1 MANENLNPL
10 LAAQERV
17 RVACER
23 LGVGDDVYQIL
34 KNPQRMVEVS
44 IPVKMDDG
52 SVRVFTGFRAQHNT
66 AIGPSKGG
74 VRFHPMVSR
83 DEVAALSI
91 WMTFKCAVTGIPYGG
106 GKGGIIVDPKEL
118 STGEL
123 ERLCRGYVDAIYPIL
138 GEKKDVP
145 APDVNTNG
153 QIMAWFIDEYI
164 KLSGNQSLGVF
175 TGKPVELGGSKGR
188 TKATGLGISIV
199 IAESLKTMGKDM
211 RGATIAIQGFGNVGS
226 YTAKC
231 SYDMG
236 AKIVAIAEWNGVLYN
251 EGGID
256 VDALMAYKAQNKGS
270 ILGFAG
276 ASEISAEQFWG
287 LDVDV
292 LCPCAMENTINAETA
307 PLIKTNLVVEGANGP
322 TTLDGERIL
331 AERGVVIVPDI
342 LANAGGV
349 TVSYFEW
356 VQNRY
361 GYYWDESEVEEKEYR
376 AMTDAFNAIYKIKT
390 EYNVSMREA
399 AYMHSIK
406 RVADVMKLR
415 GWC

>member
-1 MANENLNPL
+1 MTNENLNPL
-10 LAAQERV
+10 IGAQHRV
-17 RVACER
+17 KVACNR
-23 LGVGDDVYQIL
+23 LGLPNDVYEIL
-34 KNPQRMVEVS
+34 KNPMRMIEVS

-106 GKGGIIVDPKEL
+106 GKGGVIVDPKEL
-118 STGEL
+118 SAGEL

-138 GEKKDVP
+138 GEKSDVP

-153 QIMAWFIDEYI
+153 QIMAWMIDEYI
-164 KLSGNQSLGVF
+164 KLSGEQSFGTF
-175 TGKPVELGGSKGR
+175 TGKPVEIGGSLGR
-188 TKATGLGISIV
+188 TRATGLGVAITISQ
-199 IAESLKTMGKDM
+199 SLKTMNQDIN
-211 RGATIAIQGFGNVGS
+211 GATIAIQGFGNVGS
-226 YTAKC
+226 FTAKC
-231 SYDMG
+231 AYDMG
-236 AKIVAIAEWNGVLYN
+236 AKIVSIAEWNVVLHN
-251 EGGID
+251 EKGID
-256 VDALMAYKAQNKGS
+256 IDALMLYKNKNNGS
-270 ILGFAG
+270 ILGFSDAT
-276 ASEISAEQFWG
+276 EITPEQFWE

-292 LCPCAMENTINAETA
+292 LCPCAMENTINSTTA
-307 PLIKTNLVVEGANGP
+307 PLINAKLVVEGANGP
-322 TTLDGERIL
+322 TTLDGEEIL
-331 AERGVVIVPDI
+331 TKRNIMVVPDI

-361 GYYWDESEVEEKEYR
+361 GYYWDEQMVEEREAQ
-376 AMTDAFNAIYKIKT
+376 AMQDAFNAIYKIKT
-390 EYNVSMREA
+390 EYNVSMRDA

-406 RVADVMKLR
+406 RVANAMKLR
-415 GWC
+415 GWY

>member
-1 MANENLNPL
+1 MTNENLNPL
-10 LAAQERV
+10 VAAQSRV
-17 RVACER
+17 KVACER
-23 LGVGDDVYQIL
+23 LGLGNEVYEIL
-34 KNPQRMVEVS
+34 KNPQRMFEVS

-118 STGEL
+118 SKGEL

-164 KLSGNQSLGVF
+164 KLSGEQSLGVF
-175 TGKPVELGGSKGR
+175 TGKPVELGGSLGR

-199 IAESLKTMGKDM
+199 IGEALKTKGKSMD
-211 RGATIAIQGFGNVGS
+211 GATIAIQGFGNVGS

-231 SYDMG
+231 SHDMG
-236 AKIVAIAEWNGVLYN
+236 AKIIAIAEWNVILYN
-251 EGGID
+251 QNGLDI
-256 VDALMAYKAQNKGS
+256 DALMQFKSTNGGS
-270 ILGFAG
+270 IKGFAG
-276 ASEISAEQFWG
+276 ATEISTNEFWG
-287 LDVDV
+287 LNVDV
-292 LCPCAMENTINAETA
+292 MCPCAMENTINKDTA
-307 PLIKTNLVVEGANGP
+307 PLIKTDLVVEGANGP
-322 TTLDGERIL
+322 TTLDGEAIL
-331 AERGVVIVPDI
+331 TERGVTIVPDI

-361 GYYWDESEVEEKEYR
+361 GYYWTEEDVEQKEDA
-376 AMTDAFNAIYKIKT
+376 AMKSAFAAIYKIKT

-399 AYMHSIK
+399 AYMHSVK
-406 RVADVMKLR
+406 KVANAMKLR

>member
-1 MANENLNPL
+1 MTNENLNPL
-10 LAAQERV
+10 IGAQSRV
-17 RVACER
+17 KVACER
-23 LGVGDDVYQIL
+23 LGLPNDVYEIL
-34 KNPQRMVEVS
+34 KNPQRMLEVS

-106 GKGGIIVDPKEL
+106 GKGGIIVDPKTL
-118 STGEL
+118 SAGEL

-138 GEKKDVP
+138 GEKMDVP

-164 KLSGNQSLGVF
+164 KLSGEQSFGTF
-175 TGKPVELGGSKGR
+175 TGKPVELMGSQGR
-188 TKATGLGISIV
+188 TPATGLGISI
-199 IAESLKTMGKDM
+199 IIGESLKTMGKEM
-211 RGATIAIQGFGNVGS
+211 RGAKIAIQGFGNVGS
-226 YTAKC
+226 FTAKC
-231 SYDMG
+231 SADMG
-236 AKIVAIAEWNGVLYN
+236 AKIVAIAEWNTTIYN
-251 EGGID
+251 ENGLDI
-256 VDALMAYKAQNKGS
+256 DALMKFKSENGGS
-270 ILGFAG
+270 IKGYPSAT
-276 ASEISAEQFWG
+276 EITTDQFWG

-292 LCPCAMENTINAETA
+292 LCPCAMENTINKDTA

-322 TTLDGERIL
+322 TTLDGEKIL
-331 AERGVVIVPDI
+331 SERGVTIVPDI

-361 GYYWDESEVEEKEYR
+361 GYYWDEAEVATKEDR
-376 AMTDAFNAIYKIKT
+376 AMRDAFDAIYKIKC

-406 RVADVMKLR
+406 RVATAMKLR
-415 GWC
+415 GWY

>member
-10 LAAQERV
+10 VAAQQRV
-17 RVACER
+17 KVACDK
-23 LGVGDDVYQIL
+23 LGLPAEVYEIL
-34 KNPQRMVEVS
+34 KNPQRTLEVS

-74 VRFHPMVSR
+74 VRFHPMVSK
-83 DEVAALSI
+83 DEVSALSI

-106 GKGGIIVDPKEL
+106 GKGGIIVDPKTL
-118 STGEL
+118 SAGEL

-153 QIMAWFIDEYI
+153 QIMAWMIDEYI
-164 KLSGNQSLGVF
+164 KLSGNASFGTF
-175 TGKPVELGGSKGR
+175 TGKPVELAGSRGR
-188 TKATGLGISIV
+188 TKATGLGISII
-199 IAESLKTMGKDM
+199 IAEALKKHGKDM
-211 RGATIAIQGFGNVGS
+211 RGARIAIQGFGNVGS
-226 YTAKC
+226 FTAKC
-231 SYDMG
+231 SSDMG
-236 AKIVAIAEWNGVLYN
+236 AKIVAIAEWNTILFN
-251 EGGID
+251 ESGLDIA
-256 VDALMAYKAQNKGS
+256 ALMQFKSENAGS
-270 ILGFAG
+270 IKGFPG
-276 ASEISAEQFWG
+276 ATEITAEQFWG

-292 LCPCAMENTINAETA
+292 LSPCAMENTINSETA
-307 PLIKTNLVVEGANGP
+307 PLIKTDLVVEGANGP
-322 TTLDGERIL
+322 TTIDGEKIL
-331 AERGVVIVPDI
+331 AAHGTTVVPDI

-361 GYYWDESEVEEKEYR
+361 GYYWGEAEVEQKEEI
-376 AMTDAFNAIYKIKT
+376 AMKDAFDAIYKIKE

-406 RVADVMKLR
+406 RVAAAMKLR
-415 GWC
+415 GWY